1 MAVATG
7 GGRADDGDA
16 VGRNGRTEALASGG
30 LVALDRGLDLS
41 GLGRQTREEEEP
53 KRPAAACVSVYEV
66 LRV

>member
-7 GGRADDGDA
+7 GGRADGGDA

-41 GLGRQTREEEEP
+41 GVGETGEGGGGIE
-53 KRPAAACVSVYEV
+53 AADGGMCV
-66 LRV
+66 RV